1 MTSSR
6 PSPDDAAP
14 AATLASRVV
23 RGALWGGAS
32 TILLRLG
39 NIVIMAVVVRLVT
52 PEDFGVFAVA
62 VTVYTV
68 IVAVGSLG
76 LPTVMTRADTDPDA
90 IGPTLKTLALVG
102 CVVTAVALF
111 LAAGPVA
118 RALDAPDARDAIKVM
133 SLAIVL
139 VGAYAV
145 PGALLARD
153 LRQDRI
159 FFANAIAFLPAN
171 ALLVVLAFHGD
182 GALAFAWS
190 RVFGQLIAGMV
201 MTYYAAQ
208 PYRFGFS
215 SPQARFV
222 LAAGLPVAGNDLLI
236 SFLINVDYVF
246 VAGMLGTYQLGLYV
260 LAFNVANWSTWVLG
274 AVVAAVGVATFSR
287 AHADGDLA
295 VWVRRAH
302 QSVAFLAWPACAL
315 SAASAGPL
323 VATVY
328 GRQWEAASSIL
339 VILAP
344 YAVLLAHVLVFGQ
357 ILNGTGHG
365 RAYLVIQLVWVGAL
379 MPALWLGARLDGVTG
394 VALAH
399 VLLVVLLVIPLHLH
413 TLRRI
418 HGVRARSLLGA
429 VVVALPGVLVAIA
442 ADLAASTLVDPAW
455 AKLLVGLGAGGI
467 AYTVASARH
476 LSEMLPPPSGSGRL
490 DRVHRLL
497 AAIDQPRRTVRA
509 RLGRRPAK
517 VGGRA

>member
-14 AATLASRVV
+14 APTLASRVV

-68 IVAVGSLG
+68 IVAAGSLG

-90 IGPTLKTLALVG
+90 IGPTLRTLALVG
-102 CVVTAVALF
+102 CVVTAVVLF
-111 LAAGPVA
+111 AAAGPVA

-171 ALLVVLAFHGD
+171 ALLVALAFRGN

-190 RVFGQLIAGMV
+190 RVLGQLIAGMV

-215 SPQARFV
+215 RPQARFV
-222 LAAGLPVAGNDLLI
+222 LAAGIPMAGNDLLI

-287 AHADGDLA
+287 AATTGELET
-295 VWVRRAH
+295 WVRRGH

-323 VATVY
+323 VRTIYGSQWGESATV
-328 GRQWEAASSIL
+328 L
-339 VILAP
+339 VVLAP

-357 ILNGTGHG
+357 VLNGTGHG
-365 RAYLVIQLVWVGAL
+365 RAYLGIQLVWLVAL
-379 MPALWLGARLDGVTG
+379 VPAVWLGATLGGTTG
-394 VALAH
+394 VAIAH
-399 VLLVVLLVIPLHLH
+399 VALMVLLVLPLHLH
-413 TLRRI
+413 TLRRL
-418 HGVRARSLLGA
+418 HGIRARTLA
-429 VVVALPGVLVAIA
+429 TTVVVAVPGVAAAVA
-442 ADLAASTLVDPAW
+442 ADLAVSALLDPVPLKLVA
-455 AKLLVGLGAGGI
+455 GLAAGGL
-467 AYTVASARH
+467 AYTVVSARH
-476 LSEMLPPPSGSGRL
+476 LAQVLPAPTGAGRFDRLHHLLTVL
-490 DRVHRLL
+490 DR
-497 AAIDQPRRTVRA
+497 PRRAVGAHLAGDREEVRS
-509 RLGRRPAK
+509 
-517 VGGRA
+517 